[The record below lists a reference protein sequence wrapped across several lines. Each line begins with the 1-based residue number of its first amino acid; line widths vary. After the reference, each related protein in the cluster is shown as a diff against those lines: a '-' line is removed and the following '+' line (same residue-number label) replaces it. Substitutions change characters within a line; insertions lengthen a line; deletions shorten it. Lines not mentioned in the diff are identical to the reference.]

1 MQIITKKAE
10 NKPLTITVEYPELDT
25 FTKDLIKRI
34 RQLDSYLIGKAEGQ
48 QTRIYFPSIYYV
60 ESVDRRTYVYTESEV
75 FQTDGTL
82 RELEKRFENAG
93 IVRVSKSCF
102 ININMLH
109 DIRQLR
115 NSHLEA
121 TLINGEKI
129 IVSRTYLSNIKKAF
143 KEGRS

>member
-1 MQIITKKAE
+1 MQIITKKVE
-10 NKPLTITVEYPELDT
+10 NKPLTITVEYPELDL

-34 RQLDSYLIGKAEGQ
+34 RQLDSFLIGKAEGQ
-48 QTRIYFPSIYYV
+48 LTRVYFSDIYYV
-60 ESVDRRTYVYTESEV
+60 ESVDRRTYAYTKSDV

-82 RELEKRFENAG
+82 RELEKAFQNTS

-102 ININMLH
+102 INISMLH

-121 TLINGEKI
+121 TMNNGEKV

-143 KEGRS
+143 KEGRA